1 MKKSITLIVALLITI
16 SSFAQQGINYKA
28 VIKDGSGNIVANQT
42 IGVQFTVLE
51 DAVTKYVETHTTS
64 STDANGIVTLNI
76 GEGTPTTGTFGA
88 IDWSKITS
96 LKTEIDID
104 GGLDN
109 LINLDTTEFKT
120 VPYALNAQNVEG
132 AVKEINDLI
141 DGKSDNDGTN
151 DGSSLFIGKN
161 AGLNDDST
169 NNANVGIGY
178 EVLKNNLIGDFNTA
192 FGYQALL
199 NNAGSETSA
208 LFGSHNTAIGYQA
221 LLSNNTGFYNTANG
235 KSSLKSNTTG
245 SYNTATGYNTLIDNI
260 DGDGNVAI
268 GVNTLSS
275 NISGGYNI
283 AIGNNAGRKV
293 IGSNNV
299 FLGYSAGSD
308 TQAGGST
315 THEKS
320 SGIFIGYNAGSK
332 ELNSNRL
339 YIENS
344 SSLTPLIYGEF
355 DTDFL
360 RINGS
365 QEISS
370 TSGNPFRLTTTSTNN
385 YISYNSAG
393 GYKGY
398 SGIYTGNDDMDF
410 GTGGGNTTGKV
421 HLVTSASPKLT
432 VAANGNVG
440 IGTQNPNRPLHVEGS
455 GRFTSTLNVGNIWV
469 GDYAYLSSA
478 YTNTVSRLIVS
489 TNLVPSAEF
498 AYSLGLSNKRWLAVW
513 ALDGTI
519 NTSDRRDKTNIA
531 SLDYGLNEIMKLEP
545 ISFNWKSKPN
555 QDKKLGLIAQDL
567 LKVIPEV
574 VKTHD
579 DVSNKD
585 DLTKTKR
592 VEIDRMGVY
601 YSDLIPVLIK
611 AIQEQQSIIDEQNLR
626 LNSQDLKIKAQVTE
640 NSQQTEAIKYL
651 AQRINTL
658 EAANN

>member
-1 MKKSITLIVALLITI
+1 MKKSITFIVALLITI

-64 STDANGIVTLNI
+64 STDANGIVILNI
-76 GEGTPTTGTFGA
+76 GQGTPTTGTFGA

-109 LINLDTTEFKT
+109 LNNLGTTEFKT

-132 AVKEINDLI
+132 AVTEINDLI

-161 AGLNDDST
+161 AGFNDDST

-235 KSSLKSNTTG
+235 KSALKSNTTG
-245 SYNTATGYNTLIDNI
+245 NYNTATGYNTLFDNI
-260 DGDGNVAI
+260 DGRHNVAI

-308 TQAGGST
+308 TQAGGSA

-360 RINGS
+360 RINGR

-370 TSGNPFRLTTTSTNN
+370 TSANPFRLVTTSTNN
-385 YISYNSAG
+385 YISYDSAG

-410 GTGGGNTTGKV
+410 GTGAGNTTGKV

-440 IGTQNPNRPLHVEGS
+440 IGTQNPTYKLDVTGS
-455 GRFTSTLNVGNIWV
+455 ARITSGLNVDTIFLNGPYIT
-469 GDYAYLSSA
+469 GEISGGFKLK
-478 YTNTVSRLIVS
+478 TLGTLI
-489 TNLVPSAEF
+489 PSYDTGF
-498 AYSLGLSNKRWLAVW
+498 SLGTSDTRWIRVW
-513 ALDGTI
+513 AFDGTI

-531 SLDYGLNEIMKLEP
+531 SLNYGLNEIMKLEP

-579 DVSNKD
+579 DVSDKD

-601 YSDLIPVLIK
+601 YSDLIPVLVK
-611 AIQEQQSIIDEQNLR
+611 AIQELKEENNGLR
-626 LNSQDLKIKAQVTE
+626 S
-640 NSQQTEAIKYL
+640 
-651 AQRINTL
+651 RIELL
-658 EAANN
+658 EKR